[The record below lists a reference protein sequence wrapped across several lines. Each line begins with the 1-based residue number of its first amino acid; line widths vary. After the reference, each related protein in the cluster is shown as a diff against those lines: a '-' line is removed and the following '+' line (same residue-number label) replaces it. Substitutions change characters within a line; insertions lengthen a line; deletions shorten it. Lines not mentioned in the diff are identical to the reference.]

1 VPIKALSR
9 FHLIPDRRT
18 DGPLKFAILEFRGP
32 IMGFLKSPCTTS
44 YRSSVDTIALNCL
57 VFEKI
62 AFFAF
67 WQQTDR
73 QTDKQIDI
81 IDAWS
86 RSDMTMQKQRG
97 CPSLLHWTYEC
108 YGHKQRNRLAT
119 VLISRAS
126 RHFFWTYP
134 PPANTFPDNFP
145 SFLHGVRH
153 FPLPPPP
160 SADLR
165 CKGKAICR

>member
-81 IDAWS
+81 IDA
-86 RSDMTMQKQRG
+86 
-97 CPSLLHWTYEC
+97 
-108 YGHKQRNRLAT
+108 
-119 VLISRAS
+119 
-126 RHFFWTYP
+126 
-134 PPANTFPDNFP
+134 
-145 SFLHGVRH
+145 
-153 FPLPPPP
+153 
-160 SADLR
+160 
-165 CKGKAICR
+165 